1 MKRYFC
7 LLSVFFFSVISVIA
21 QNDNSNPDT
30 VLSVDNQM
38 ILLSQINIENPNRDT
53 SMNSSTSN
61 SIFIQQVGQRNDI
74 NANVNANRSNI
85 VLVQNGN
92 NNVIEIDETSFEIQ
106 KTISQNGQNNVV
118 LDYSFDPKSSTSLE
132 LMQEGDNL
140 YFERFGT
147 NELSNSLKFKMTGNA
162 RSIIIR
168 SF

>member
-1 MKRYFC
+1 MKRYIC
-7 LLSVFFFSVISVIA
+7 LLSVFFFSIISVIA
-21 QNDNSNPDT
+21 QNDNSNSDT
-30 VLSVDNQM
+30 VLSIDNQM
-38 ILLSQINIENPNRDT
+38 ILLSQINGENLKRENSINT
-53 SMNSSTSN
+53 SNSN
-61 SIFIQQVGQRNDI
+61 SIFIQQIGQRNDVV
-74 NANVNANRSNI
+74 ANVNADRSTI

-92 NNVIEIDETSFEIQ
+92 NNVIDIDETSFEIQ